1 MGGRVSV
8 LRKKDGEVK
17 VVDVDRC
24 IFTKDG
30 VYFTLGENQMR
41 ELPALIAGILGGGL
55 RQIDPASKDMVL
67 AD

>member
-17 VVDVDRC
+17 VVEGDRC

-30 VYFTLGENQMR
+30 VYFTLDENQMR
-41 ELPALIAGILGGGL
+41 ELSALIVGILDGSL
-55 RQIDPASKDMVL
+55 RKIDPTSRDMVL